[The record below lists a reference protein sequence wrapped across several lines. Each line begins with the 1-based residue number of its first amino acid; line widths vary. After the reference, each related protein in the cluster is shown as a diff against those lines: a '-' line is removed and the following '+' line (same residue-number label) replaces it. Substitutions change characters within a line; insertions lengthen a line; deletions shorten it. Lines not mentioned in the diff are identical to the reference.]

1 MLLQDK
7 NKKRWKY
14 IYESRIN
21 NSFINEEIDKEILL
35 LYWFGFA
42 LKEKKIIQSKQTYLE
57 FHKKKDIY
65 EIFKI
70 LIEESKNLNL
80 NLKIK
85 DKINIL
91 NRIKSYY
98 NSSYIILKFIEKKF
112 SNPNLIDFGS
122 GCGIINYVYKKNNFK
137 IKSVYSCDII
147 EFCKLSFKK
156 LNKYYDKYLFDDEI
170 YNSSN
175 YQNDS
180 IFLFRWSYD
189 EMLESDKFKVL
200 NLLRNTNPKGIII
213 SGQKHSDKKYDI
225 DLFCLLNNY
234 ELIQFNSSYPLNHGP
249 TRVYKYSKNKLSFKK
264 KIFFHFIKFIGN
276 FSINIKKNLLYVY
289 FTLSDKI

>member
-1 MLLQDK
+1 MLSKDK

-21 NSFINEEIDKEILL
+21 NSFINEEIDKVILL

-70 LIEESKNLNL
+70 LIEESQNL

-122 GCGIINYVYKKNNFK
+122 GCGIINYVYKK
-137 IKSVYSCDII
+137 II
-147 EFCKLSFKK
+147 LK
-156 LNKYYDKYLFDDEI
+156 LNLFTVVI
-170 YNSSN
+170 
-175 YQNDS
+175 
-180 IFLFRWSYD
+180 L
-189 EMLESDKFKVL
+189 
-200 NLLRNTNPKGIII
+200 
-213 SGQKHSDKKYDI
+213 
-225 DLFCLLNNY
+225 
-234 ELIQFNSSYPLNHGP
+234 
-249 TRVYKYSKNKLSFKK
+249 
-264 KIFFHFIKFIGN
+264 
-276 FSINIKKNLLYVY
+276 
-289 FTLSDKI
+289 